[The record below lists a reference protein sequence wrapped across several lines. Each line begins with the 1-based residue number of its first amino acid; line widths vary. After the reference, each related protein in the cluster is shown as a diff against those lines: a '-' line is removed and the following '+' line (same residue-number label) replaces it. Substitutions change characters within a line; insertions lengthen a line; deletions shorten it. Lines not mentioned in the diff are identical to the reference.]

1 MERLITKELQGLL
14 QALLLDQELIK
25 LWWSTPNVSFG
36 GVSPEVAWEC
46 SPDLVLGY
54 LRKHSG
60 IHD

>member
-1 MERLITKELQGLL
+1 MGRLITKELQDLLQGLL
-14 QALLLDQELIK
+14 HDQELTK

-36 GVSPEVAWEC
+36 GISPEVAWEC